1 VTSLSEVLASVRERI
16 ARYRGL
22 GGLIGEQNTKAALI
36 EPVLRALGWD
46 VEDPEEVWREYKRQ
60 NVDNP
65 VDYALMI
72 LRSPRLF
79 VEAKGLGENL
89 EDPRWANQIV
99 TYAVMAGVAW
109 VLLTNGDEYRIYNT
123 HARVPM
129 EEKLFRAVRL
139 TDEDPRTEGT
149 LDVLAKERVRENW
162 IDVLWKAHFVD
173 RQLRVAID
181 GLFGPDPDPSLV
193 RLIARRIPTLQPAE
207 IKAGLA
213 RVRIRPD
220 FPEELSPAARQ
231 PMTAHRP
238 VPAKQGRR
246 LGAPTPSVAEPT
258 SWKDVSIRDVV
269 KAGLIQLPLD
279 LEKTYLGHHIAAR
292 IEADGRIT
300 FAGDT
305 YDSLSTAA
313 GVARASIIGAPPGRK
328 YPQTNG
334 WIFWRFRDQDGKL
347 RPLDILR
354 QRCFESE
361 RRTGA

>member
-1 VTSLSEVLASVRERI
+1 
-16 ARYRGL
+16 
-22 GGLIGEQNTKAALI
+22 
-36 EPVLRALGWD
+36 

-60 NVDNP
+60 NADNP

-99 TYAVMAGVAW
+99 TYAVMAGVEW
-109 VLLTNGDEYRIYNT
+109 VLLTNGDDYRIYNT
-123 HARVPM
+123 HAKVPM

-139 TDEDPRTEGT
+139 TDEDPRTEAA
-149 LDVLAKERVRENW
+149 LDVLAKERMKENW

-173 RQLRVAID
+173 RQIRVALD
-181 GLFGPDPDPSLV
+181 GLFGADPNPSLV

-213 RVRIRPD
+213 RVRIRLD
-220 FPEELSPAARQ
+220 FPEELIPAARQ
-231 PMTAHRP
+231 PTPTPRP
-238 VPAKQGRR
+238 APAKPGKG
-246 LGAPTPSVAEPT
+246 LAGPSPSVAGSTP
-258 SWKDVSIRDVV
+258 WRDVTLRDVV
-269 KAGLIQLPLD
+269 TAGLIQLPLD
-279 LEKTYLGHHIAAR
+279 LEKTYLGHYITAR

-300 FAGDT
+300 FASDT

-334 WIFWRFRDQDGKL
+334 WIFWRFRDQDGQV
-347 RPLDILR
+347 RPLDVLR
-354 QRCFESE
+354 QRYFQTE
-361 RRTGA
+361 RRAEA